1 MSKRTLLKTLM
12 LSATVIATQG
22 LWIAPAVAQTKEIVI
37 GAVLPLTG
45 PAAQIGLQEQTGIE
59 FAVDKVNATGG
70 IRGNKIRVVYEDTQG
85 KPDVGVL
92 GFNRLVDLYDVPS
105 DLTAY
110 TSVSLAIAPLA
121 TRRKVLVLNP
131 AAQGNKLADASPYLV
146 NTIPLVKDEVSMIA
160 KYAAA
165 KLGKKAGIL
174 YENAAVG
181 IDLRDEFKKT
191 YLAAGGTIVADEA
204 VEFGSTNLRPALLK
218 IAATKPDFVF
228 QGLTPGP
235 DIVVD
240 QFRQFPDF
248 PIGVGNSFFTSLQ
261 GYKETSGW
269 YQSAVKSTAS
279 PETEKE
285 FVEKFKTKEMAFYAR
300 EYAGATQILFKL
312 IDYLIEKGRPV
323 SGENLRAALSELKT
337 FDSPGGVITFDGN
350 NAKRQIDIYKLVPPG
365 RILVQDV
372 PR

>member
-1 MSKRTLLKTLM
+1 MNKRALLKTLM
-12 LSATVIATQG
+12 VTATAFATQG
-22 LWIAPAVAQTKEIVI
+22 LWIAPAAAQTKEVVI

-45 PAAQIGLQEQTGIE
+45 PAAQIGIQEQTGIE
-59 FAVDKVNATGG
+59 FATAKINAAGG
-70 IRGNKIRVVYEDTQG
+70 VRGYKIRIVYEDTQG
-85 KPDVGVL
+85 RPDLGVL
-92 GFNRLVDLYDVPS
+92 GFNRLVDMYNVPS
-105 DLTAY
+105 VLTAY
-110 TSVSLAIAPLA
+110 SSVSLAIAPLA
-121 TRRKVLVLNP
+121 TRRKVFVLNP
-131 AAQGNKLADASPYLV
+131 AAQTNKLADASPYLV

-160 KYAAA
+160 NYAAA
-165 KLGKKAGIL
+165 RLGKKAAIL

-218 IAATKPDFVF
+218 IAAAKPDFVF
-228 QGLTPGP
+228 QGITSGP
-235 DIVVD
+235 DMVVD
-240 QFRQFPDF
+240 QLRQVPDF

-269 YQSAVKSTAS
+269 YQSAVRSAAS

-285 FVEKFKTKEMAFYAR
+285 FVEMFKTKEMSFYAR
-300 EYAGATQILFKL
+300 EYAAATQILFKL

-337 FDSPGGVITFDGN
+337 FDSPGGPITFDGN
-350 NAKRQIDIYKLVPPG
+350 NANRQIDIYKLVLPG